1 MKVTAPNG
9 VRCFYEFGPFRLD
22 SNRHRLFR
30 DGKIIPLYPKAVEA
44 LIILIQNRARV
55 LERETLIEA
64 LWPDVIVEDSN
75 LTVAVSHLRKALNQN
90 GDSGEFIETIPRV
103 GYRFV
108 ADVREMMEAQTP
120 TIRTEG
126 NGNGTVFESK
136 EFLQGHSQA
145 PVVAAKRQR
154 IHWPR
159 IALAFASLLAL
170 SLIGWLLFSARS
182 PKLPGGTAQVK
193 TIAVLPFKM
202 LDADPTDEYFG
213 IGLADTLITQIGR
226 IQQLIVRPIGAVQKS
241 VERHA
246 QDPLAAGREL
256 RVEAVLDGAV
266 QREAD
271 NLRVTVRLLRV
282 GDGAGLWSGKFDEKF
297 TDVFGVQDSISQQVA
312 RALVWNL
319 SGQDR
324 ELLTKRHT
332 DNVEAYRLYLKGRYF
347 WNKRTPAGLQ
357 QSLAYFRQAI
367 DLDPTYALA
376 YSGMAD
382 CYAVLGW
389 YSNHSFDETFPK
401 AKAFAEKALE
411 IDSGLAEPHATLA
424 LALHSYYGDWAR
436 AESEY
441 KRALELNPN
450 YATAHHWYGWYL
462 IEVGRRDESVQEM
475 KRALELDPVSL
486 QINGDLGA
494 ALIDSYRPDEA
505 IKYLKAA
512 LEMDQDFP
520 EAHFTLGRAYLQKED
535 FAQSITEYEKAREL
549 SHDRPDIL
557 SELGNA
563 YALAGQVEKARSILS
578 QLNAMPR
585 ENVSPY
591 YLAIVFV
598 GLGEREKALAA
609 LEAATSQGR
618 SGLFVGLK
626 AEPTFDPLRNEPRFQ
641 KVLMSIGLKP

>member
-1 MKVTAPNG
+1 M
-9 VRCFYEFGPFRLD
+9 RRWRLR
-22 SNRHRLFR
+22 STRTTGIGH
-30 DGKIIPLYPKAVEA
+30 GPKAS
-44 LIILIQNRARV
+44 
-55 LERETLIEA
+55 T
-64 LWPDVIVEDSN
+64 S
-75 LTVAVSHLRKALNQN
+75 
-90 GDSGEFIETIPRV
+90 
-103 GYRFV
+103 
-108 ADVREMMEAQTP
+108 
-120 TIRTEG
+120 
-126 NGNGTVFESK
+126 
-136 EFLQGHSQA
+136 
-145 PVVAAKRQR
+145 
-154 IHWPR
+154 
-159 IALAFASLLAL
+159 
-170 SLIGWLLFSARS
+170 
-182 PKLPGGTAQVK
+182 
-193 TIAVLPFKM
+193 
-202 LDADPTDEYFG
+202 
-213 IGLADTLITQIGR
+213 
-226 IQQLIVRPIGAVQKS
+226 
-241 VERHA
+241 
-246 QDPLAAGREL
+246 
-256 RVEAVLDGAV
+256 
-266 QREAD
+266 
-271 NLRVTVRLLRV
+271 
-282 GDGAGLWSGKFDEKF
+282 
-297 TDVFGVQDSISQQVA
+297 
-312 RALVWNL
+312 
-319 SGQDR
+319 
-324 ELLTKRHT
+324 
-332 DNVEAYRLYLKGRYF
+332 
-347 WNKRTPAGLQ
+347 
-357 QSLAYFRQAI
+357 
-367 DLDPTYALA
+367 
-376 YSGMAD
+376 
-382 CYAVLGW
+382 
-389 YSNHSFDETFPK
+389 
-401 AKAFAEKALE
+401 
-411 IDSGLAEPHATLA
+411 
-424 LALHSYYGDWAR
+424 
-436 AESEY
+436 
-441 KRALELNPN
+441 ALELNPN